1 MVHGFMLIVAGN
13 TICRHALQIAK
24 ETCNKGEEKIGPGT
38 SNYLK
43 NTKEEKKWT
52 SNYLNNTKEEKNGLG
67 TSNYLKTKSELYI
80 PSFCDFGNSVIHGQG
95 IS

>member
-1 MVHGFMLIVAGN
+1 MVHGFIFIVAGN
-13 TICRHALQIAK
+13 RICRHALQIAK

-52 SNYLNNTKEEKNGLG
+52 RDIKLPEDQVRA
-67 TSNYLKTKSELYI
+67 LY
-80 PSFCDFGNSVIHGQG
+80 SSLL
-95 IS
+95 

>member
-1 MVHGFMLIVAGN
+1 MFIVAGN

-24 ETCNKGEEKIGPGT
+24 ETCNKGEEKIGLGT
-38 SNYLK
+38 SNYMNNTKEEKKCTSNYQK
-43 NTKEEKKWT
+43 NTKEEK
-52 SNYLNNTKEEKNGLG
+52 KNGLG

-80 PSFCDFGNSVIHGQG
+80 PRFCDFGNSVIHGQG

>member
-1 MVHGFMLIVAGN
+1 MQQRRRKNWTRDIKLP
-13 TICRHALQIAK
+13 
-24 ETCNKGEEKIGPGT
+24 EEHK
-38 SNYLK
+38 
-43 NTKEEKKWT
+43 EKKWT

-67 TSNYLKTKSELYI
+67 TSNYLKTKSEFYI